1 MMEILLAKNAGFC
14 FGVKNAME
22 KALKASEEEKNV
34 KTLGPIIHN
43 PDAVRLLEEKGV
55 CSLNSVEDVGEDDTI
70 IIRSHGIGKG
80 EYEILKSK
88 AMKVIDATCPYV
100 KNIHN
105 IVEKN
110 FKNGYKIVIIGDSE
124 HPEVKGINGWC
135 DNEAII
141 IKDIDGVVE
150 DNFKNQRVCVV
161 SQTTFNAKKWHEIAC
176 KIIALTKEALII
188 NTICSATEIRQK
200 ETEDISKKVDLMI
213 VIGGKNSSNTRKL
226 YEISK
231 ENCNNVM
238 LIENAN
244 ELNIEKIKQFNKI
257 GITAGASTPQFV
269 IEEVMNNLVSISN
282 EDKITN
288 DVFEKNKLETKIED
302 SNDMDLDYFSD
313 FIKIEVGDV
322 VMGKVLHVTDEEVY
336 FDIGYKSDGILPKE
350 EASNLQIN
358 LKEKF
363 KIGEEYEVE
372 IIKLNDGEGN
382 VLLSRRSLEKEEFIE
397 NLKNYKHDGT
407 LVDIEVIRVIK
418 GGFECKIGELRCFMP
433 LSHSGIDL
441 VKDNPEDLVGKKLK
455 ANVLEVKED
464 GKIEIIVSR
473 REVARHERQQRSR
486 NIILNLQEGMTQRG
500 KVKTIIDSGVFVDTG
515 DYDAFIPV
523 SELSWKRIQKPSDVI
538 KIGDIV
544 EFIIIKLDKA
554 LGKVTGSIKRTM
566 ETPWEKFIKKYS
578 VEDIVEGKIVAFAE
592 FGAFVELE
600 EGVQGLVHIS
610 NMSHIRIN
618 KPQDI
623 AKIGQKVKVKIIDID
638 YENKRISLS
647 IKDAKNSR

>member
-22 KALKASEEEKNV
+22 RALKASEEEKNV

-43 PDAVRLLEEKGV
+43 PDAVKLLEDKGV
-55 CSLNSVEDVGEDDTI
+55 FTLNSIDEVREDNTI
-70 IIRSHGIGKG
+70 IIRSHGIGKD
-80 EYEILKSK
+80 EYEILKSR

-110 FKNGYKIVIIGDSE
+110 YKSGYTIVIIGDSE

-135 DNEAII
+135 DNKAII
-141 IKDIDGVVE
+141 LKDIDEVDE

-176 KIIALTKEALII
+176 KIISFTKEALII

-226 YEISK
+226 YDISK
-231 ENCNNVM
+231 ENCSNVI
-238 LIENAN
+238 LIENAK
-244 ELNIEKIKQFNKI
+244 ELDMEKIKQFDKI

-269 IEEVMNNLVSISN
+269 IEEVMNNLFRASN
-282 EDKITN
+282 KDKTI
-288 DVFEKNKLETKIED
+288 DLFEKNKLETKPED
-302 SNDMDLDYFSD
+302 SHDIDLNYFSD

-322 VMGKVLHVTDEEVY
+322 VKGKVVHVTDEEVY
-336 FDIGYKSDGILPKE
+336 FDIGYKSDGVLPKE
-350 EASNLQIN
+350 EASNMQIN
-358 LKEKF
+358 LKEHF
-363 KIGEEYEVE
+363 KLGEEYDVE
-372 IIKLNDGEGN
+372 IIKLDDGEGN
-382 VLLSRRSLEKEEFIE
+382 VLLSRRSLEKDEFIE

-407 LVDIEVIRVIK
+407 LVDIEVIRMIK
-418 GGFECKIGELRCFMP
+418 GGFECKVGDLRCFMP

-441 VKDNPEDLVGKKLK
+441 IKDNPEDLVGKKLK

-464 GKIEIIVSR
+464 DNEIIVSR
-473 REVARHERQQRSR
+473 REVARQERQQRSR
-486 NIILNLQEGMTQRG
+486 NIILNLKEGMTQRG
-500 KVKTIIDSGVFVDTG
+500 KVKTIIDSGIFIDTG

-523 SELSWKRIQKPSDVI
+523 SELSWKRVQKPSDVI
-538 KIGDIV
+538 KIGDVV
-544 EFIIIKLDKA
+544 EFLIIKLDKA

-578 VEDIVEGKIVAFAE
+578 VEDVVEGKIVAFAE

-610 NMSHIRIN
+610 NMSHVKIN

-647 IKDAKNSR
+647 MKDAKK

>member
-1 MMEILLAKNAGFC
+1 
-14 FGVKNAME
+14 
-22 KALKASEEEKNV
+22 
-34 KTLGPIIHN
+34 
-43 PDAVRLLEEKGV
+43 
-55 CSLNSVEDVGEDDTI
+55 
-70 IIRSHGIGKG
+70 
-80 EYEILKSK
+80 
-88 AMKVIDATCPYV
+88 
-100 KNIHN
+100 
-105 IVEKN
+105 
-110 FKNGYKIVIIGDSE
+110 
-124 HPEVKGINGWC
+124 
-135 DNEAII
+135 
-141 IKDIDGVVE
+141 
-150 DNFKNQRVCVV
+150 
-161 SQTTFNAKKWHEIAC
+161 
-176 KIIALTKEALII
+176 
-188 NTICSATEIRQK
+188 
-200 ETEDISKKVDLMI
+200 
-213 VIGGKNSSNTRKL
+213 
-226 YEISK
+226 
-231 ENCNNVM
+231 
-238 LIENAN
+238 
-244 ELNIEKIKQFNKI
+244 
-257 GITAGASTPQFV
+257 
-269 IEEVMNNLVSISN
+269 MNNLVSISN

-322 VMGKVLHVTDEEVY
+322 VRGKVLHVTDEEVY

-647 IKDAKNSR
+647 IKDAKIAGENPAIFLLLYCIFENSHII

>member
-1 MMEILLAKNAGFC
+1 M
-14 FGVKNAME
+14 
-22 KALKASEEEKNV
+22 
-34 KTLGPIIHN
+34 
-43 PDAVRLLEEKGV
+43 
-55 CSLNSVEDVGEDDTI
+55 
-70 IIRSHGIGKG
+70 
-80 EYEILKSK
+80 
-88 AMKVIDATCPYV
+88 
-100 KNIHN
+100 
-105 IVEKN
+105 
-110 FKNGYKIVIIGDSE
+110 
-124 HPEVKGINGWC
+124 
-135 DNEAII
+135 
-141 IKDIDGVVE
+141 
-150 DNFKNQRVCVV
+150 
-161 SQTTFNAKKWHEIAC
+161 
-176 KIIALTKEALII
+176 

-231 ENCNNVM
+231 ENCSNVM
-238 LIENAN
+238 LIENAD

-322 VMGKVLHVTDEEVY
+322 VRGKVLHVTDEEVY

-647 IKDAKNSR
+647 IKDAKIAGENPAIFLLLYCIFENSHII